1 MPVAILGAVLA
12 GVVGAGS
19 AILAAGGIA
28 AATFLGGALTGWAAI
43 GAAFAVGFVGS
54 LLVSGATALLGNQS
68 SAREVPFSAE
78 ASARTQ
84 MVRSPI
90 ASRKM
95 VVGETVASGALVF
108 AASYGLANGQTP
120 TAGTL
125 NRDDLALVIV
135 VAAHEIAQI
144 GAVWLNDT
152 SWTANRFAG
161 LVNVIPHTGAAGQVA
176 DPTLLAA
183 NVGWTADHRGDGLS
197 YLVVTL
203 HWDPDAFP
211 TGIPNVKC
219 SIRGALPYD
228 PRTATSGWTDNAA
241 LVARH
246 YLQETDLGLAS
257 PAGEIADSTFIA
269 AANTSDEIVDL
280 PASGDYI
287 RNVNNLTDT
296 PPGTKLYVQG
306 DPDCGWAT
314 GDRVQVSSVGGAVPS
329 GLTAGTDYYLIR
341 TRDTQTNATWP
352 NGISFATTLAN
363 ARAFSAIALA
373 DFGSGIVQVTRTGQ
387 PRYTCNG
394 IIDCAKAP
402 GQILDQ
408 IMSAS
413 AGIVVWQQ
421 GQHRHYVGAT
431 KTAVFTL
438 DESDLRGPLQ
448 ILPRQAKR
456 DLCNAVRG
464 TFIDPANAW
473 QPSDFAAQENATYV
487 AEDGG
492 DEIWR
497 DIELP
502 YTTDALRAQR
512 LAHIVLEAMRQG
524 MSVKWPSKARALK
537 VAVGDAVSVSLTVGG
552 ASIWSS
558 KVFEVQ
564 GWALAE
570 DGGIDLV
577 LREYAD
583 EIFAWDPDADPVTT
597 DPSPNTSLPN
607 PWAVADV
614 GIAGFSEELVATR
627 SGAGVA
633 SRLTVS
639 WSPAVDAFVARY
651 DLQYRASGATDWTP
665 LPPTAETAIA
675 IDDIA
680 AGAYEFRLRAVNT
693 IGVQGDWSAIAAREV
708 VGLTAPPADVT
719 GFTLTPLSGMG
730 VLRWDRAAD
739 LDVLNGGSFRI
750 RHSVAT
756 SGATWPNSTDLFPS
770 GVAGAATE
778 ATVPL
783 LSGTYLIKAIDS
795 VGNESVTAATIVTTR
810 PDVVARNVVLTITE
824 SPAFSGTK
832 TNVAAPSGEL
842 QLDAVTPIDSWGAVD
857 SILSWDFEGGVQ
869 TSGTYLFGYGTADL
883 GKVYV
888 SRVSAAM
895 AVVVFSALDYVD
907 SRSGDI
913 DDWPDFDGL
922 PAGAVATATIECRI
936 TSDDPAGSPTWSG
949 WLPFLAAEF
958 TARAYQFRARLESN
972 DASVNIKVTS
982 LAVTIDMPDRTD
994 EGSVLTSAGADTA
1007 VVFPDG
1013 AFWATPVL
1021 GYTIQSAATGD
1032 YVDFSGVTTT
1042 GFNVSVRNAAG
1053 SRIAKTVNWI
1063 AKGYGQGT

>member
-1 MPVAILGAVLA
+1 MPFAIVGAVIAGAVGAA
-12 GVVGAGS
+12 GV
-19 AILAAGGIA
+19 GIA
-28 AATFLGGALTGWAAI
+28 AAAGATSFIFGITNAWVAA
-43 GAAFAVGFVGS
+43 AVAFGVGFVGS
-54 LLVSGATALLGNQS
+54 LVTSAATSLLSSQS
-68 SAREVPFSAE
+68 SPREVPFSAE

-120 TAGTL
+120 TGDTL

-135 VAAHEIAQI
+135 MAAHEIAQI

-152 SWTANRFAG
+152 SWTDSRFAG
-161 LVNVIPHTGAAGQVA
+161 LVNVIPHTGAAGQAA

-183 NVGWTADHRGDGLS
+183 NVGWTAAHTGDGLA

-203 HWDPDAFP
+203 HWDADAFP
-211 TGIPNVKC
+211 TGIPNVKA
-219 SIRGALPYD
+219 SIRGALVYD
-228 PRTATSGWTDNAA
+228 PRTAATGWTDNAA
-241 LVARH
+241 LIARH
-246 YLQETDLGLAS
+246 YLLDDDLGLGSA
-257 PAGEIADSTFIA
+257 AGEIAESTFTA
-269 AANTSDEIVDL
+269 AANTCDEIIDL
-280 PASGDYI
+280 PATGDYI
-287 RNVNNLTDT
+287 RNLANVTDT
-296 PPGTKLYVQG
+296 PPGTKMYVQG

-314 GDRVQVSSVGGAVPS
+314 GDRVEVSSVGGVVPS
-329 GLTAGTDYYLIR
+329 GLSAGTDYYLIR
-341 TRDTQTNATWP
+341 TRDTQPNSTWP
-352 NGISFATTLAN
+352 NGISFASSLAN
-363 ARAFSAIALA
+363 ARAFSAISLA
-373 DFGSGIVQVTRTGQ
+373 DFGSGVVQVTRTGQ
-387 PRYTCNG
+387 PRYTASG
-394 IIDCAKAP
+394 IIDSAKAP

-408 IMSAS
+408 LMSAS

-421 GQHRHYVGAT
+421 GQHRHYVGAASS
-431 KTAVFTL
+431 AVFAL

-464 TFIDPANAW
+464 TFIDPGNAW
-473 QPSDFAAQENATYV
+473 QPSDFAAQENAVYE

-492 DEIWR
+492 AQIWR

-502 YTTDALRAQR
+502 YTTDQLRAQR
-512 LAHIVLEAMRQG
+512 LGKIVLEAMRQG
-524 MSVKWPSKARALK
+524 AVLKWPSMARALK
-537 VAVGDAVSVSLTVGG
+537 IGVWDVVTVTVAALGYAAKPFRVTS
-552 ASIWSS
+552 
-558 KVFEVQ
+558 
-564 GWALAE
+564 WALAE
-570 DGGIDLV
+570 DGGIDLE

-583 EIFAWDPDADPVTT
+583 EIFDWAGGDAVTT
-597 DPSPNTSLPN
+597 DPSPNTRLPRL
-607 PWAVADV
+607 WEVADV
-614 GIAGFSEELVATR
+614 GISGFVEELIVTR
-627 SGAGVA
+627 AGAGVA

-639 WSPAVDAFVARY
+639 WSPAVEAFIARY
-651 DLQYRASGATDWTP
+651 DLQYRASGASDWTP
-665 LPPTAETAIA
+665 LPPTSETSIA

-680 AGAYEFRLRAVNT
+680 AGVYEFRLRAVNT
-693 IGVQGDWSAIAAREV
+693 IGVQGDWSDIATREV
-708 VGLTAPPADVT
+708 LGLTAPPADVT
-719 GFTLTPLSGMG
+719 NFTLTPLSGMG
-730 VLRWDRAAD
+730 VLRWDRATD

-750 RHSVAT
+750 RHSPAT
-756 SGATWPNSTDLFPS
+756 SGATWPNAIDLFET

-783 LSGTYLIKAIDS
+783 LTGSYLIKAIDS
-795 VGNESVTAATIVTTR
+795 VGNESAGAATIVTTR
-810 PDVVARNVVLTITE
+810 PDVVNRNVVLTITE

-869 TSGTYLFGYGTADL
+869 TSGTYLFATAPDL
-883 GKVYV
+883 GKAYI
-888 SRVSAAM
+888 SRVSAAV

-922 PAGAVATATIECRI
+922 PSGAVATATIECR
-936 TSDDPAGSPTWSG
+936 TTTDDPAGSPTWSA
-949 WLPFLAAEF
+949 WLPFLSAEF
-958 TARAYQFRARLESN
+958 YARAYQFRARLETN

-982 LAVTIDMPDRTD
+982 LVVTIDMPDRTD
-994 EGSVLTSAGADTA
+994 EGSVLTSAAGDTA
-1007 VVFPDG
+1007 VAFADG
-1013 AFWATPVL
+1013 AFWAAPVL

-1032 YVDFSGVTTT
+1032 YVDFSSVTTT
-1042 GFNVSVRNAAG
+1042 GFNVSVRSAAG

>member
-1 MPVAILGAVLA
+1 MPVALVGAVVA
-12 GVVGAGS
+12 GLVGAGG
-19 AILAAGGIA
+19 AILAGGGIA

-54 LLVSGATALLGNQS
+54 LLVSGATALIGNQS
-68 SAREVPFSAE
+68 AAREVPFSAE

-120 TAGTL
+120 TGGTL

-135 VAAHEIAQI
+135 MAAHEIDSV
-144 GAVWLNDT
+144 GSVWLADT
-152 SWTANRFAG
+152 LHTDSRFGG
-161 LVNVIPHTGAAGQVA
+161 LVTVTAHTGAAGQTA
-176 DPTLLAA
+176 DGTLLAA
-183 NVGWTADHRGDGLS
+183 NVGWTADHRGDGLA

-203 HWDPDAFP
+203 HWDAKAFP

-219 SIRGALPYD
+219 SIRGAKIYD
-228 PRTATSGWTDNAA
+228 PRTAATGWTDNAA

-246 YLQETDLGLAS
+246 YLQHTDLGLAS
-257 PAGEIADSTFIA
+257 PASELADSTFTA
-269 AANTSDEIVDL
+269 AANTCDEIVTIPGEVRL
-280 PASGDYI
+280 IANS
-287 RNVNNLTDT
+287 LDT
-296 PPGTKLYVQG
+296 PPGNAMYVQ
-306 DPDCGWAT
+306 DVVDCGWST
-314 GDRVQVSSVGGAVPS
+314 GDRVVVTAGAGGAVPS
-329 GLTAGTDYYLIR
+329 GLTAGADYYLVR
-341 TRDTQTNATWP
+341 TRSVQAPWGTSTWS
-352 NGISFATTLAN
+352 NGVGFATSLAN
-363 ARAFSAIALA
+363 ARAGAMVVMA
-373 DFGSGIVQVTRTGQ
+373 DFGAGTIYITRTGQ
-387 PRYTCNG
+387 PRYTANG
-394 IIDCAKAP
+394 VIDCAKAP

-408 IMSAS
+408 LMSAS

-421 GQHRHYVGAT
+421 GQHRHYVGAASS
-431 KTAVFTL
+431 AVFAL

-464 TFIDPANAW
+464 TFIDPGNAW
-473 QPSDFAAQENATYV
+473 QPSDFAAQENAVYE

-492 DEIWR
+492 AQIWR

-502 YTTDALRAQR
+502 YTTDQLRAQR
-512 LAHIVLEAMRQG
+512 LGKIVLEAMRQG
-524 MSVKWPSKARALK
+524 AVLKWPSKARALK
-537 VAVGDAVSVSLTVGG
+537 IGVWDVVTVTVAALGYAAKPFRVTS
-552 ASIWSS
+552 
-558 KVFEVQ
+558 
-564 GWALAE
+564 WALAE
-570 DGGIDLV
+570 DGGIDLE

-583 EIFAWDPDADPVTT
+583 EIFDWAGGDAVTT
-597 DPSPNTSLPN
+597 DPSPNTRLPR
-607 PWAVADV
+607 PWEVADV
-614 GIAGFSEELVATR
+614 GISGFAEELIVTR
-627 SGAGVA
+627 AGAGVA

-651 DLQYRASGATDWTP
+651 DLQYRASGASDWTP
-665 LPPTAETAIA
+665 LPPTADTSIA

-680 AGAYEFRLRAVNT
+680 AGTYEFRLRAANT
-693 IGVQGDWSAIAAREV
+693 IGVTGDWSDIATREV

-730 VLRWDRAAD
+730 VLRWDRATD

-756 SGATWPNSTDLFPS
+756 SGATWPNATDLFPS

-783 LSGTYLIKAIDS
+783 LSGTYLIKALDS
-795 VGNESVTAATIVTTR
+795 VGNESANAATIVTTR

-888 SRVSAAM
+888 SRVSAAV

-922 PAGAVATATIECRI
+922 PAGAVATATIECR
-936 TSDDPAGSPTWSG
+936 TTADDPAGSPTWSA
-949 WLPFLAAEF
+949 WLPFLSAEF
-958 TARAYQFRARLESN
+958 TARAYQFRARLATN

-994 EGSVLTSAGADTA
+994 EGSVLTSAAGDTA

-1032 YVDFSGVTTT
+1032 YVDFNTVTAT
-1042 GFNVSVRNAAG
+1042 GFNVSCRNAAG